1 MKNQGPPG
9 NNPPGSDSG
18 SHGKKK
24 NRKNKKS
31 DADTLLKNEIDN
43 CNDSHIHTN
52 ESEPIDNT

>member
-9 NNPPGSDSG
+9 NNPPGSGSG
-18 SHGKKK
+18 SHGNNK
-24 NRKNKKS
+24 NRKNKRC

-43 CNDSHIHTN
+43 FNDSHIQSS